1 MSEEIRTRIDKA
13 GSKEKLEAIGRELD
27 PAVELDRRKSMDI
40 LRAELHAHLD
50 EHGDIEAGDAD
61 AGMSDEA
68 GEPDEGA
75 TDPEPTPEPDE
86 GATDPE
92 PTPEPAP
99 EAPKYEGK
107 LLQNTRTKRF
117 YPYTAALAKK
127 RNMREV

>member
-75 TDPEPTPEPDE
+75 TDPEPTPEP
-86 GATDPE
+86 
-92 PTPEPAP
+92 AP